1 MTLRTLMQAGSTK
14 ANELF
19 ARIAET
25 SDGAV
30 KTREK
35 LFAELKA
42 ELELH
47 TSLEEQH
54 LFPVLRRN
62 AETKDLVADAVRD
75 NRELRT
81 RLAELETL
89 PKNDET
95 FPERLKELQKV
106 FRQHA
111 RDDKRELLP
120 AVQQALSE
128 EQVQTVTERMEAG
141 LAEAE
146 QARQDEA
153 EERRAKARQEREE
166 AEFLTRQAEQAR
178 QDEAEERRAK
188 ARQEREEAEFLTRQA
203 ELRSEQATAAGQ
215 DRHVVEALTRGMTR
229 QATDVAL
236 KPGKAAAEVAR
247 QATRLVAGAAE
258 ASGNTGQRPP
268 AQASAPTFADMF
280 LWPWMG
286 VMQSLQQTNGSVA
299 ARGPSGMEEVIPL
312 GEEVLEVGKRTENR
326 GTARIHRYVVETPVE
341 ERVTLQSER
350 VVVERRRP
358 VTDKVTG
365 EILTEVTV
373 EVVETAEVPTIEKR
387 VRLREE
393 VVVRT
398 ERSQHVEVVR
408 ETVRRDEVEIQQP
421 GKRQS
426 QQLRSATAER

>member
-1 MTLRTLMQAGSTK
+1 MLRPAPYSKHVVAGLAPQQDKDITMNLRTLMLAGPAK

-19 ARIAET
+19 ARLSET

-47 TSLEEQH
+47 TSLEEEH

-62 AETKDLVADAVRD
+62 AETRGLVADAIRD
-75 NRELRT
+75 NKELRAK
-81 RLAELETL
+81 LAELDAL

-95 FPERLKELQKV
+95 FPERLRELQKT

-120 AVQQALSE
+120 AVQRALSE
-128 EQVQTVTERMEAG
+128 EQVQGVAERMEAG

-146 QARQDEA
+146 QATQDEVD
-153 EERRAKARQEREE
+153 ERRAKVRREREE
-166 AEFLTRQAEQAR
+166 AEFLA
-178 QDEAEERRAK
+178 
-188 ARQEREEAEFLTRQA
+188 RQA
-203 ELRSEQATAAGQ
+203 ELRVEQAEAAK
-215 DRHVVEALTRGMTR
+215 RERTVVEARTRETAERLTDAAR
-229 QATDVAL
+229 
-236 KPGKAAAEVAR
+236 KPVEVAAEVAQ
-247 QATRLVAGAAE
+247 QATRLVAGAAK
-258 ASGNTGQRPP
+258 ASGDMDQRSP

-286 VMQSLQQTNGSVA
+286 AMQSLQQAGGSVA

-358 VTDKVTG
+358 VSDKVTG

-373 EVVETAEVPTIEKR
+373 EVVETAEVPVVGKR
-387 VRLREE
+387 TRLREE

-398 ERSQHVEVVR
+398 ERTQHVETIR
-408 ETVRRDEVEIQQP
+408 DTVRRDEVEIQQP
-421 GKRQS
+421 GPRRGGQP
-426 QQLRSATAER
+426 LRVATAER